1 MLTLGAFAKNYIDE
15 GDKMSQQ
22 LARRNLFDML
32 DWAPNFLEVDWENPR
47 IRVEEYTE
55 GDKLVVKAEMPGIDP
70 DKDVQISLSD
80 GRLRIEAERREEKEN
95 KTRDSFR
102 SEFRYGSFV
111 RDIPMPLGAK
121 RSDVKAVYKD
131 GVLEVHIPIAKE
143 SETASMIPVTRG

>member
-1 MLTLGAFAKNYIDE
+1 MLTLGVFAKITLTKE
-15 GDKMSQQ
+15 TEMAQQ

-47 IRVEEYTE
+47 IRVEEYTD
-55 GDKLVVKAEMPGIDP
+55 GNKLVVKAEMPGIDP

-95 KTRDSFR
+95 KTRDGFR

-121 RSDVKAVYKD
+121 RSDVKAIYKD
-131 GVLEVHIPIAKE
+131 GVLEVHVPLAKE
-143 SETASMIPVTRG
+143 GEAASMIPITRG